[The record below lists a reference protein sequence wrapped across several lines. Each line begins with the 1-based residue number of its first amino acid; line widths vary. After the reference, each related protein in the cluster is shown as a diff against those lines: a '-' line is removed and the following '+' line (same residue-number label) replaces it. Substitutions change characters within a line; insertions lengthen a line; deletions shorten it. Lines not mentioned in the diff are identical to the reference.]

1 MSFLSPSFIP
11 CSAFLVPP
19 STDSPP
25 NPPSTLQV
33 FENELF
39 SQHKIMCPP
48 NLSGTVVRVWDQGL
62 DGKEEHGLDDNL
74 LTIQDEVTGEKTDL
88 TMTHFW

>member
-1 MSFLSPSFIP
+1 
-11 CSAFLVPP
+11 
-19 STDSPP
+19 
-25 NPPSTLQV
+25 
-33 FENELF
+33 
-39 SQHKIMCPP
+39 MCPP